1 MCGVHSPGDPGLVPL
16 PASTQVLGGSALLRD
31 GARVLADPALR
42 PAARWWRRVTEEAFG
57 IDLVPVTGPSDVG
70 ADEGAGDG
78 SAGRPADVVLALAP
92 DLPAEGYR
100 IEVDGAPSGAVVRV
114 EAADLAGAHAA
125 TQTLRQLAGPSAY
138 RRAPADY
145 RGASTLPALP
155 VVRIEDHPRFA
166 WRGVLLDVARHFLP
180 KADVLRFVDLAAAH
194 RLNVLQLHLTDDQGW
209 RVQVHRYPEL
219 TRTGA
224 WRRESTVG
232 TWRTGS
238 RDGRPHGGFYT
249 QDDLREIV
257 AYARDRGITVV
268 PEIDVP
274 GHVEA
279 AVAAYPELGTRKD
292 RSGVRTTW
300 GISQDVLDPSEGSLA
315 FFRHVLDEV
324 LEIFDAPWIGLGGD
338 EVPPTLWRES
348 PAIVERARSLGL
360 FDAAGAV
367 DVAQLHGWFVAR
379 LAEHVSAAGRRAVV
393 WDEAVSPMLP
403 RDVIVTSWRGYAQGA
418 AALAAGYDVVMAP
431 EQVLYLD
438 HRAGEHPAEPI
449 PVGFLRTVEDVYS
462 FDPLPPSLS
471 AGFSLGEQ
479 ASEGQISS
487 TQRKQGRLLG
497 AQAQVW
503 TEHLDSARRVDYA
516 AFPRLAAFAEV
527 AWSPRGEREPG
538 SAASKEFLE
547 RLERRHLPRLDA
559 YGVEYRPLA
568 GPHPWQTRP
577 GVQGYPRDLA
587 AETAV
592 GGWAGLGGWREDGGV
607 ENLPEPAPEE
617 DSAGE
622 RTPASAGTSAGE
634 RTPETERA
642 SKDTRTSEDAQVLEG
657 ERTPEGD
664 A

>member
-1 MCGVHSPGDPGLVPL
+1 MHSPGDPGLVPL
-16 PASTQVLGGSALLRD
+16 PASTQVPGGSVLLRD
-31 GARVLADPALR
+31 GARVLTDPALR

-57 IDLVPVTGPSDVG
+57 IDLVPV
-70 ADEGAGDG
+70 AEG
-78 SAGRPADVVLALAP
+78 PADVVLALAS
-92 DLPAEGYR
+92 DLPTGGYRVEVNARPATAEG
-100 IEVDGAPSGAVVRV
+100 AATAATVRV

-125 TQTLRQLAGPSAY
+125 AQTLRQLAGPAAF

-145 RGASTLPALP
+145 RGAGGAPPGPVLPA
-155 VVRIEDHPRFA
+155 VRIEDHPRFA

-180 KADVLRFVDLAAAH
+180 KHDVLRFVDLAAAH

-209 RVQVHRYPEL
+209 RVQIDRYPEL

-324 LEIFDAPWIGLGGD
+324 LDVFDSPWIGLGGD

-348 PAIVERARSLGL
+348 PQIVERARALGL
-360 FDAAGAV
+360 FGPDGAV
-367 DVAQLHGWFVAR
+367 DVGKLHGWFVAR

-418 AALAAGYDVVMAP
+418 AALAAGHDVVMAP
-431 EQVLYLD
+431 EQAVYLD

-449 PVGFLRTVEDVYS
+449 PVGFLRTIEDVYS
-462 FDPLPPSLS
+462 FDPLPPALS
-471 AGFSLGEQ
+471 AGYLLGEH
-479 ASEGQISS
+479 ASDPQIPS
-487 TQRKQGRLLG
+487 TQREEGRLLG

-516 AFPRLAAFAEV
+516 TYPRLAAFAEV
-527 AWSPRGEREPG
+527 VWSPRGDREPG
-538 SAASKEFLE
+538 SAASKEFLD
-547 RLERRHLPRLDA
+547 RLERHHLPRLDA

-607 ENLPEPAPEE
+607 ENLPEQNLPEQTPSDGQTSPDE
-617 DSAGE
+617 QTHSDEPSPSDEQSPSDE
-622 RTPASAGTSAGE
+622 RS
-634 RTPETERA
+634 
-642 SKDTRTSEDAQVLEG
+642 
-657 ERTPEGD
+657 PEGD
-664 A
+664 V

>member
-1 MCGVHSPGDPGLVPL
+1 VLLGDGTPVG
-16 PASTQVLGGSALLRD
+16 T
-31 GARVLADPALR
+31 DPALR

-57 IDLVPVTGPSDVG
+57 LDLVPSVPAATDGGSSPSTGSGQRVDF
-70 ADEGAGDG
+70 
-78 SAGRPADVVLALAP
+78 VLVP
-92 DLPAEGYR
+92 GLPAAGYR
-100 IEVDGAPSGAVVRV
+100 VEVRPSGHAGSVRV

-125 TQTLRQLAGPSAY
+125 AQVLRQLAGPAAY
-138 RRAPADY
+138 RRSGDRP
-145 RGASTLPALP
+145 LELP
-155 VVRIEDHPRFA
+155 VVRIEDHPRFE

-180 KADVLRFVDLAAAH
+180 KHDVLRFIDLAAVH
-194 RLNVLQLHLTDDQGW
+194 RLNVLQLHFTDDQGW
-209 RVQVHRYPEL
+209 RVQIHRYPEL

-279 AVAAYPELGTRKD
+279 AVAAYPELGTHKD
-292 RSGVRTTW
+292 RCGVRTTW

-324 LEIFDAPWIGLGGD
+324 LDIFDAPWIGLGGD
-338 EVPPTLWRES
+338 EVPTTLWRES
-348 PAIVERARSLGL
+348 PQIVERARSLGL
-360 FDAAGAV
+360 LRPDGAP
-367 DVAQLHGWFVAR
+367 DVAQLHGWFIAR

-393 WDEAVSPMLP
+393 WDEAMSPMLP
-403 RDVIVTSWRGYAQGA
+403 RDVIVTSWRGHAQGA
-418 AALAAGYDVVMAP
+418 TALAAGYDVVMAP
-431 EQVLYLD
+431 EQAVYLD

-449 PVGFLRTVEDVYS
+449 PVGFLRTIEDVYA
-462 FDPLPPSLS
+462 FDPLPAALS
-471 AGFSLGEQ
+471 EA
-479 ASEGQISS
+479 S
-487 TQRKQGRLLG
+487 TQRGRLLG

-516 AFPRLAAFAEV
+516 TYPRLAAFAEV
-527 AWSPRGEREPG
+527 VWSPRADREPG
-538 SAASKEFLE
+538 SAASTEFLE
-547 RLERRHLPRLDA
+547 RLERCHLPRLDA

-607 ENLPEPAPEE
+607 ENLPE
-617 DSAGE
+617 
-622 RTPASAGTSAGE
+622 
-634 RTPETERA
+634 
-642 SKDTRTSEDAQVLEG
+642 
-657 ERTPEGD
+657 
-664 A
+664 

>member
-1 MCGVHSPGDPGLVPL
+1 MHQPGGPGLVPL
-16 PASTQVLGGSALLRD
+16 PASTQAPGGSVLLTD
-31 GARVLADPALR
+31 GARVAADPALR
-42 PAARWWRRVTEEAFG
+42 PAARWWRRVTEEAYG
-57 IDLVPVTGPSDVG
+57 IDLVPVT
-70 ADEGAGDG
+70 DG
-78 SAGRPADVVLALAP
+78 PADVVLALAA
-92 DLPAEGYR
+92 DLPAGGYR
-100 IEVDGAPSGAVVRV
+100 IEVREAPSGTGATPGTATVRV

-125 TQTLRQLAGPSAY
+125 AQTLRQLAGPSAF

-145 RGASTLPALP
+145 RTAGTLPALP
-155 VVRIEDHPRFA
+155 AVRVEDHPRFE

-180 KADVLRFVDLAAAH
+180 KHDVLRFVDLAAAH

-209 RVQVHRYPEL
+209 RVQIDRYPEL

-257 AYARDRGITVV
+257 AYTRDRGITVI

-324 LEIFDAPWIGLGGD
+324 LDVFDSPWIGLGGD

-348 PAIVERARSLGL
+348 PQIVERARALGL
-360 FDAAGAV
+360 FDAGGTV
-367 DVAQLHGWFVAR
+367 DVGLLHGWFVAR

-403 RDVIVTSWRGYAQGA
+403 RDVVVTSWRGYAQGA
-418 AALAAGYDVVMAP
+418 AALAAGHDVVMAP
-431 EQVLYLD
+431 EQVVYLD
-438 HRAGEHPAEPI
+438 HRAGDHPAEPI
-449 PVGFLRTVEDVYS
+449 PVGFLRTIEDVYS
-462 FDPLPPSLS
+462 FDPFPPGLVEPPS
-471 AGFSLGEQ
+471 SLVELVETQ
-479 ASEGQISS
+479 VSTSS
-487 TQRKQGRLLG
+487 TSGGAAAADHRQGRLLG

-516 AFPRLAAFAEV
+516 TYPRLAAFAEV
-527 AWSPRGEREPG
+527 AWSPQAAREPG
-538 SAASKEFLE
+538 SERSKEFLE
-547 RLERRHLPRLDA
+547 RLERHHLPRLDA

-592 GGWAGLGGWREDGGV
+592 GGWAGLGGWREDGGA
-607 ENLPEPAPEE
+607 ENLPEW
-617 DSAGE
+617 
-622 RTPASAGTSAGE
+622 TPAS
-634 RTPETERA
+634 
-642 SKDTRTSEDAQVLEG
+642 DT
-657 ERTPEGD
+657 
-664 A
+664 